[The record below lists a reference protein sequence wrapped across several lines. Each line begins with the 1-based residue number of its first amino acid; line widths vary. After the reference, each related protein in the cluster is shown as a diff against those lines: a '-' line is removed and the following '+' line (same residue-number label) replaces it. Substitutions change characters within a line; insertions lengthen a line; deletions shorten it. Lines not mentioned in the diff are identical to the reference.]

1 MPGSLTAPAAH
12 PAHWLMVSFF
22 IHKVRLY
29 EREIEDRL
37 PVQNLQKRQPYRPP
51 VRRHHQHHRRQLQK
65 MRRQGWRQRRRA
77 VPRRHP
83 RRRQRQLAVRQRQH
97 RAKARQNPQQRALRL
112 RQNGRRILHLPWRL
126 RMRARRKR
134 G

>member
-37 PVQNLQKRQPYRPP
+37 RSDEDDLSD
-51 VRRHHQHHRRQLQK
+51 
-65 MRRQGWRQRRRA
+65 A
-77 VPRRHP
+77 
-83 RRRQRQLAVRQRQH
+83 
-97 RAKARQNPQQRALRL
+97 
-112 RQNGRRILHLPWRL
+112 
-126 RMRARRKR
+126 
-134 G
+134 